1 MKLHTKY
8 QRRVP
13 SGFRQEDFL
22 SFQLKNL
29 FLAHVN

>member
-8 QRRVP
+8 RRPGP
-13 SGFRQEDFL
+13 SGVIQEDFL

-29 FLAHVN
+29 FLVPVT